1 MPLQPSRPI
10 PLRYLPVETVIQTKR
25 DAAYHN
31 FYQGA
36 GYQLAM
42 LNAALQLMQSRHRD
56 AVCQALEVRLRSS
69 LWITVDNDY
78 PEKPTRR
85 GILLDGGSTMCIPW

>member
-1 MPLQPSRPI
+1 LKPLSK
-10 PLRYLPVETVIQTKR
+10 LKGTL
-25 DAAYHN
+25 AYQN
-31 FYQGA
+31 FLSYQGA

-42 LNAALQLMQSRHRD
+42 VNAALQLMQSRHRD
-56 AVCQALEVRLRSS
+56 AVCQALEVRLRSW

-78 PEKPTRR
+78 PEKPTTR